1 MLFKLSVRNSENP
14 LLLLAPTIMD
24 SLRVAAM
31 DEIYFSVAIALSNS
45 ENPRTETEFQDL
57 LVQKVYTFFFCNAFF
72 SLFYISFIKKHIEGC
87 TPSGEE
93 VRGAGGV
100 LSSSRLT
107 PPTPLTS
114 STKWAPRSPPTRTA
128 CTNCSRRWRRSLS
141 YVKGAW
147 PLLLLDY
154 HDYRDYYH

>member
-1 MLFKLSVRNSENP
+1 MLFKLSVRDSENP

-45 ENPRTETEFQDL
+45 ENPRTETAFQDL
-57 LVQKVYTFFFCNAFF
+57 LVQKVYTFFFCNSFF

-93 VRGAGGV
+93 LDGMGAPLPTDKDCMYELQSAMATVFIVREGGV
-100 LSSSRLT
+100 AAAA
-107 PPTPLTS
+107 TS
-114 STKWAPRSPPTRTA
+114 TTVL
-128 CTNCSRRWRRSLS
+128 RSLRCC
-141 YVKGAW
+141 YC
-147 PLLLLDY
+147 
-154 HDYRDYYH
+154 RDYYYYYYYCTPY